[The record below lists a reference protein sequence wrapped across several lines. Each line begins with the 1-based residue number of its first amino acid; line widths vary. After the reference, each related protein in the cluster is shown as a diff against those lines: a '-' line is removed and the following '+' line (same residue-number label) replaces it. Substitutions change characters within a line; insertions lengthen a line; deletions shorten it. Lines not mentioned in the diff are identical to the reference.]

1 MATQIKISELPL
13 ASESA
18 LSLAADD
25 RFIFNNDNVN
35 TQTIKFSNLVDA
47 ICEQNLTFTGNCQFT
62 QKIVGPDGGD
72 IQVGLDDLVDVQF
85 QNVTSGQVMT
95 YSGTQWINRDVKDV
109 ALQLDSLSVV
119 VSDTPSGG
127 GNLTYDNAT
136 GEFTFTPAVEG
147 SFTPSSISVVTS
159 SAASGGGALAYNP
172 SNSVFTFTPADAYT
186 KSESYNKNEVDTFL
200 AGKANVADV
209 YSIGAV
215 DTALATKA
223 SNVLLGVAN
232 GATNLGAFTGS
243 TINANQNVKQVIQQL
258 ETAIEAIDTSN
269 LVDSGSLATVAT
281 TGSYTDLLNI
291 PALGTAASKND
302 EFFASA
308 EQGLRA
314 DSALQPA
321 AVGTTV
327 QGYDPNTVVDANY
340 ATVQSGAAAGATA
353 LQPSAIGTTVQG
365 YDANTVVDANY
376 ATVQSG
382 AAAGATAVQASANA
396 ITVTNLPTDGTAT
409 VDTLAAAI
417 NTLTGELA
425 AILNA

>member
-35 TQTIKFSNLVDA
+35 TQTIKFANLVDA

-127 GNLTYDNAT
+127 GNLTYDNTT

-159 SAASGGGALAYNP
+159 SAASGGGALVYNP

-186 KSESYNKNEVDTFL
+186 KAESYSKSEVDSFL
-200 AGKANVADV
+200 AGKANSSDV
-209 YSIGAV
+209 YTISAV
-215 DTALATKA
+215 DTALANKA

-232 GATNLGAFTGS
+232 GATNLGTFTGT
-243 TINANQNVKQVIQQL
+243 TINANQNVKQCIQQL
-258 ETAIEAIDTSN
+258 ETAIESVDGLEFSDFSVVNGGPSGTGSLSYDNNGQFTYNSPDLTLYATTASVNTSIGNVTGANLDLSQKDTDSLQEGSTNLYYTDARADVRAQNAVTAAASNYAPAATGTNNSNAIDN
-269 LVDSGSLATVAT
+269 LIAALVSIGNDAGVTDVDGLK
-281 TGSYTDLLNI
+281 
-291 PALGTAASKND
+291 AA
-302 EFFASA
+302 
-308 EQGLRA
+308 
-314 DSALQPA
+314 
-321 AVGTTV
+321 
-327 QGYDPNTVVDANY
+327 
-340 ATVQSGAAAGATA
+340 
-353 LQPSAIGTTVQG
+353 
-365 YDANTVVDANY
+365 
-376 ATVQSG
+376 
-382 AAAGATAVQASANA
+382 
-396 ITVTNLPTDGTAT
+396 
-409 VDTLAAAI
+409 LAA
-417 NTLTGELA
+417 LA
-425 AILNA
+425 RDNS